1 MRSTR
6 TISNIMAGTKDQIQA
21 VIEAN
26 IIPPLINL
34 LMNAEFD
41 IRKEAAWAISNATSG
56 GLPEQIKILVQQG
69 CIPPLCELLT
79 VNDSKIVMVALEGLE
94 NILKVGDTESK
105 ASGQPNV
112 MAIVINEAEGL
123 TKIENLQQHENEDIY
138 TKAVKILEQYFG
150 VEEEDSTIAPVANQ
164 QQVRRWCRCRPGVL
178 VCARACLVTWL
189 CPTVC

>member
-1 MRSTR
+1 M
-6 TISNIMAGTKDQIQA
+6 
-21 VIEAN
+21 IEAN

-164 QQVRRWCRCRPGVL
+164 QQVRHWCRCRPGVL
-178 VCARACLVTWL
+178 ACARACLVTWL